1 MDDAQPILEYLP
13 ASYKNRSEGDYIT
26 FLWEAFETN
35 YQSGKY
41 QFAVLA
47 CHMLYMS
54 FVYFSVWQIKHAHA
68 EEYKQASIF
77 LAGRKL
83 SEDDLMGLTSPF
95 SLSKIEER
103 TIFRMLRLAG
113 CGHDEIKPF
122 TKLVDERNEIAH
134 PNGNIFFSD
143 QKSADAKIAEVLTQ
157 MDAIQTHMRPVIH
170 DCLRRFLLESWNPD
184 KREYHEPTDQIREV
198 LIHANY
204 FSQKDIEAA
213 LLFDINTL
221 RTHEQFDVIMLL
233 FDNFVVEYKRDDA

>member
-54 FVYFSVWQIKHAHA
+54 FVYFSVWQIKQSRT
-68 EEYKQASIF
+68 EDFRKSLVGFSKDDEKGLLDAS
-77 LAGRKL
+77 
-83 SEDDLMGLTSPF
+83 SPF
-95 SLSKIEER
+95 AFWTINETR
-103 TIFRMLRLAG
+103 IFRFLKLIGCENDRIGQFARLVQ
-113 CGHDEIKPF
+113 D
-122 TKLVDERNEIAH
+122 RNDIAH

-143 QKSADAKIAEVLTQ
+143 QKSADAKIAEVIAQ
-157 MDAIQTHMRPVIH
+157 MDAIQAHMQPVIH

-184 KREYHEPTDQIREV
+184 EREYHEPTDQIREV

-213 LLFDINTL
+213 LQFDLALLQEQPNHEAVVQLFDTF
-221 RTHEQFDVIMLL
+221 RQ
-233 FDNFVVEYKRDDA
+233 EYKQDV